1 MTNNPQTAIAIF
13 VVVLVVGLGLI
24 LLWPLRQAERANK
37 RHDAEKKAAREAL
50 NSTPGTT
57 FHNGALAAIDGAED
71 WHNPHCGPGD
81 SLSQYHDWDAG
92 WCYGRQMLLKMGGQ
106 P

>member
-1 MTNNPQTAIAIF
+1 MTTTQHLTVFLSAVIVGVLAIR
-13 VVVLVVGLGLI
+13 
-24 LLWPLRQAERANK
+24 LWPLRQADRA
-37 RHDAEKKAAREAL
+37 RQQQEKARAAAREAL
-50 NSTPGTT
+50 TSTPGTT

-71 WHNPHCGPGD
+71 WHNPHCDPGQSPD
-81 SLSQYHDWDAG
+81 QYLAWHSG